1 MCRIS
6 VAWTDREGAQQTQ
19 TGLLEDRSLA
29 GAGISV
35 NHPIP
40 VGTKVKFRGRKREL
54 AGIVR
59 YCRRGRINYLIG
71 VRLDERDEAWATIGA
86 GL

>member
-6 VAWTDREGAQQTQ
+6 VAWTDHRGIQQSQ

-35 NHPIP
+35 IHPIP
-40 VGTKVKFRGRKREL
+40 VGTKVTFRGRKREL
-54 AGIVR
+54 VGTVR
-59 YCRRGRINYLIG
+59 YCRRARHNYLVGI
-71 VRLDERDEAWATIGA
+71 RLDERDEAWATIGA

>member
-6 VAWTDREGAQQTQ
+6 VAWTDHKGIQQTQ
-19 TGLLEDRSLA
+19 AGLLEDRSLT

-35 NHPIP
+35 IHPIP
-40 VGTKVKFRGRKREL
+40 VGTKVTFRGRKREL

-59 YCRRGRINYLIG
+59 YCRRGRLNYQVGI
-71 VRLDERDEAWATIGA
+71 RLDQTDEAWATIGA